1 MTATLQI
8 TDNTVVANDIL
19 MRLDALA
26 KGYEEV
32 LELARK
38 QLESFEISENDWN
51 RLTDKLHQRI
61 SFYDLAGKFNIR
73 LGSALRDV
81 EDGAPNPDSE
91 GVVRLLDML
100 TFRVESRLKT
110 LIAETVAETVSEQT
124 RDLRQRIIQDGKL
137 AADEL
142 IEHARR
148 QALIET
154 EHQKTALRS
163 LLHHSLG
170 DEFKRL
176 ALDAAREVNAN
187 S

>member
-1 MTATLQI
+1 MTSTLQI
-8 TDNTVVANDIL
+8 TDNTVAANDVL

-32 LELARK
+32 LELAKK
-38 QLESFEISENDWN
+38 QLENFEITDHDWG
-51 RLTDKLHQRI
+51 RLADKLNQRI
-61 SFYDLAGKFNIR
+61 DFYDLTGKINIR
-73 LGSALRDV
+73 LGTALRDIN
-81 EDGAPNPDSE
+81 DGNANPDSE
-91 GVVRLLDML
+91 GAARLLDML
-100 TFRVESRLKT
+100 TMRIEGRLKAA
-110 LIAETVAETVSEQT
+110 IAETVAETVREQT

-148 QALIET
+148 DALIET

-176 ALDAAREVNAN
+176 ALEAAREVNAD

>member
-1 MTATLQI
+1 MTATLEI
-8 TDNTVVANDIL
+8 TGNTVSANDVL

-32 LELARK
+32 LEQARK
-38 QLESFEISENDWN
+38 QLETFEISNEDWN
-51 RLTDKLHQRI
+51 RLADKLNQHI
-61 SFYDLAGKFNIR
+61 DFYDMAGKVNLR
-73 LGSALRDV
+73 LGAALRDV
-81 EDGAPNPDSE
+81 ESGVHNPDSE
-91 GVVRLLDML
+91 GAVRMLDML
-100 TFRVESRLKT
+100 TTRIEGRLRAV
-110 LIAETVAETVSEQT
+110 IAETVADVVREQT
-124 RDLRQRIIQDGKL
+124 RDLRQRVIQDGKF

-142 IEHARR
+142 IERARR
-148 QALIET
+148 DALIET

-176 ALDAAREVNAN
+176 ALDAAREVATQ

>member
-1 MTATLQI
+1 MTATLEI
-8 TDNTVVANDIL
+8 TGNTVSANEVL

-32 LELARK
+32 LETAKK
-38 QLESFEISENDWN
+38 QLETFEISNDDWN
-51 RLTDKLHQRI
+51 RLADKLNQRI
-61 SFYDLAGKFNIR
+61 DFYDLAGKFNLR
-73 LGSALRDV
+73 LASALRDV
-81 EDGAPNPDSE
+81 EDDVPNPDSE
-91 GVVRLLDML
+91 GVVRLLDLL
-100 TFRVESRLKT
+100 TFRIEGRLKPMIT
-110 LIAETVAETVSEQT
+110 EIVDDLVREQT

-142 IEHARR
+142 IEYARR
-148 QALIET
+148 QALMET

-176 ALDAAREVNAN
+176 ALDAAREVATQ